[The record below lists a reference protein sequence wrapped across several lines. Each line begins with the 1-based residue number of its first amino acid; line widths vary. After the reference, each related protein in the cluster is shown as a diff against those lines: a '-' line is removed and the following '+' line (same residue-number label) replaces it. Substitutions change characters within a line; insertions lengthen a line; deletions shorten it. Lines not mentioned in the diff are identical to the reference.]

1 MFRGLIRL
9 MLVALVLV
17 AAAFF
22 LFGYWSSGRF
32 DGASAP
38 LGTTSDRP
46 EDARPTTG
54 SERPRIDT
62 AAAREAGAEIGEKA
76 AVAAAR
82 VGKSLEEGSL
92 TAKIKAKMVLDD
104 LVKARAINVT
114 TDGTAVTLTG
124 TVHSQQERDRAL
136 ALARETEG
144 VTRVNDQ
151 LVIR

>member
-32 DGASAP
+32 DDAP
-38 LGTTSDRP
+38 VGTTSPRP
-46 EDARPTTG
+46 EDAPPTTTG
-54 SERPRIDT
+54 TERPRIDT

-76 AVAAAR
+76 VVAAAR

-124 TVHSQQERDRAL
+124 TVHSTQERDRAL

-144 VTRVNDQ
+144 VTRVIDQ
-151 LVIR
+151 LVMR

>member
-1 MFRGLIRL
+1 MIRGLVRL
-9 MLVALVLV
+9 MLVAVVLV

-32 DGASAP
+32 DAAP
-38 LGTTSDRP
+38 AP
-46 EDARPTTG
+46 AAADAPT
-54 SERPRIDT
+54 PAIDT
-62 AAAREAGAEIGEKA
+62 AAARRAGAEVGEKA

-82 VGKSLEEGSL
+82 IGDSLEEGSL

-104 LVKARAINVT
+104 LVKARSIDVT
-114 TDGTAVTLTG
+114 TEGTIVTVAG

-136 ALARETEG
+136 ALARETDG
-144 VTRVNDQ
+144 VTKVVDA